1 MQPIPTHFAPTR
13 PTPFPPTPA
22 PQPGSAVQDGV
33 RREAA
38 YHPEPTPPA
47 EAAGT
52 AEARTAS
59 RGAGGKQE
67 DDGFSFWDFLDI
79 INPLQHIPIVNQAY
93 RALTGDSIDTPAR
106 LAGGLLFGGPVG
118 LAANVVDIG
127 VEQGTGRSI
136 GGHLWAM
143 VDGRDDDSAG
153 STPASV
159 AETPDRL
166 AALMADAK
174 AALGQTAL
182 LARQEDPLVEVPP
195 AQAGRSERTARSAL
209 PDHLDPRLLAQ
220 LHAMAAIEG
229 AGEGEGE
236 GQASRGLPR

>member
-1 MQPIPTHFAPTR
+1 MQPIPTHFAPTW
-13 PTPFPPTPA
+13 PMPFPATTA
-22 PQPGSAVQDGV
+22 PQPGSAAQDGV

-38 YHPEPTPPA
+38 YPPGPTPDD
-47 EAAGT
+47 EMAGT
-52 AEARTAS
+52 AEAGTAS
-59 RGAGGKQE
+59 RGAGGKEE

-79 INPLQHIPIVNQAY
+79 INPLQHIPVVNQAY
-93 RALTGDSIDTPAR
+93 RALTGDTIDTPAR

-143 VDGRDDDSAG
+143 VDGRDDGSAG
-153 STPASV
+153 SMPPSV
-159 AETPDRL
+159 ARTPDRL
-166 AALMADAK
+166 AALMADAQ

-182 LARQEDPLVEVPP
+182 LARQDDPLVEALP
-195 AQAGRSERTARSAL
+195 AQDGPNASTTRAAP

-220 LHAMAAIEG
+220 LHALAAIEP
-229 AGEGEGE
+229 EGE
-236 GQASRGLPR
+236 GQALPRLSR